1 MSNHEIYLAKVA
13 DVMREL
19 FDEYDGPITM
29 ATTARDI
36 PQWDSLSHV
45 RLIVFLEE
53 ELGVRFSTAEIQE
66 FKNLGNLVDAVVKRK
81 G

>member
-1 MSNHEIYLAKVA
+1 
-13 DVMREL
+13 MREL

-66 FKNLGNLVDAVVKRK
+66 FKNSRQPCRCGGQTQGLTAGWVT
-81 G
+81 

>member
-66 FKNLGNLVDAVVKRK
+66 FKNLGNLVDAAVKRK